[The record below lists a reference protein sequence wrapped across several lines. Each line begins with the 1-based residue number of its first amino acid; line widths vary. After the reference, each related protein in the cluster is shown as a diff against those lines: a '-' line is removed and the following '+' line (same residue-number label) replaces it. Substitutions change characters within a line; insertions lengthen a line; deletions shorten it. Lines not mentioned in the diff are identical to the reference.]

1 MLLSY
6 SIRQFY
12 KQILQRTEG
21 LKKMGY
27 KVSWLLNDVDYC
39 YNKVKFNHFKVYL
52 LIQSL
57 ETSYVQFREKQIM
70 MFQQIQYLG
79 GHKYV
84 AEKGMPKLVS
94 CLMRRLVIIMLF
106 INYQS
111 SQLINI
117 SNTVAGKILFRTH
130 FKCNVSITVN

>member
-1 MLLSY
+1 
-6 SIRQFY
+6 
-12 KQILQRTEG
+12 
-21 LKKMGY
+21 MGY

-39 YNKVKFNHFKVYL
+39 HNKVKFNHFH
-52 LIQSL
+52 SL
-57 ETSYVQFREKQIM
+57 FINPITRKLHTFNLEKKQIM

-79 GHKYV
+79 GYKYV
-84 AEKGMPKLVS
+84 AEKGMPKLLS

-117 SNTVAGKILFRTH
+117 SNIVAGKILF
-130 FKCNVSITVN
+130 

>member
-1 MLLSY
+1 
-6 SIRQFY
+6 
-12 KQILQRTEG
+12 
-21 LKKMGY
+21 
-27 KVSWLLNDVDYC
+27 
-39 YNKVKFNHFKVYL
+39 
-52 LIQSL
+52 
-57 ETSYVQFREKQIM
+57 M

-117 SNTVAGKILFRTH
+117 SNIVAGKILF
-130 FKCNVSITVN
+130 

>member
-1 MLLSY
+1 
-6 SIRQFY
+6 
-12 KQILQRTEG
+12 
-21 LKKMGY
+21 
-27 KVSWLLNDVDYC
+27 
-39 YNKVKFNHFKVYL
+39 
-52 LIQSL
+52 
-57 ETSYVQFREKQIM
+57 M

-84 AEKGMPKLVS
+84 AEKKEMPKLVS

-117 SNTVAGKILFRTH
+117 SNIVAGKILF
-130 FKCNVSITVN
+130 